1 MEACV
6 AQEVPG
12 GSADIPRRV
21 RVAVRLTHVYC
32 SPPRLLLRY
41 ELPGTSDDFYISTSN
56 HHVYE
61 AFVGMFCL
69 VRQDSSRRLA
79 PRTQRVAGV
88 LTDASGIPLWVG
100 VLYVDSGRTD
110 VVALG
115 CLYSGDAEAAA
126 EPQKAVACCVRS
138 VKPTDASSRFDLT
151 LLWKQS
157 TLFEAVFHATS
168 DAGVYEVYLYAKCP
182 DKESLMTHDVRKY
195 LAENGFAEQPV
206 NYLGVGNKDSAQGVV
221 GVYHHNSGEG
231 KQNGTLERPSS
242 LLTTCSEPTGD
253 IRLLPGDESSV
264 VTKEK

>member
-12 GSADIPRRV
+12 GSGDIPRRV

-32 SPPRLLLRY
+32 SPPRLFLQC

-56 HHVYE
+56 HHVHE

-69 VRQDSSRRLA
+69 VRQDSRRRLA
-79 PRTQRVAGV
+79 PRTRVADV
-88 LTDASGIPLWVG
+88 LTDASGIPLKVG
-100 VLYVDSGRTD
+100 VLYVDS
-110 VVALG
+110 
-115 CLYSGDAEAAA
+115 DAEAAA
-126 EPQKAVACCVRS
+126 EPRKAVACCVRS

-151 LLWKQS
+151 LLWKQI
-157 TLFEAVFHATS
+157 TLFEPVFHATS
-168 DAGVYEVYLYAKCP
+168 DAGVYEVDLYAKCP

-206 NYLGVGNKDSAQGVV
+206 NYLGVGNGDSAQGVV
-221 GVYHHNSGEG
+221 VGVCHHNSGEG

-253 IRLLPGDESSV
+253 IRLLSGDESSSV
-264 VTKEK
+264 AKEK